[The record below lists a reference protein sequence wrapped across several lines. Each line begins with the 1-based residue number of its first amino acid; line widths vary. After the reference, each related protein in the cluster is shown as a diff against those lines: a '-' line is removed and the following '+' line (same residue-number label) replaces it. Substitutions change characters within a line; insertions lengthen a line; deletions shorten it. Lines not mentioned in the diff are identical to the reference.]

1 MTTLKIFTNDD
12 IWRDTA
18 ENRRYGHLGTC
29 DREDPSIRYD
39 KPGKTSPLLA
49 VARELVASTHRD
61 GDEPR
66 ITLSTS
72 HRKPDQQ
79 LLLQGHTRE
88 YLDRLE
94 SASIVA
100 KERVDRGDVAIAP
113 FGKEADVSPGT
124 YQAALSSVGAAL
136 DAVDS
141 VHTHPHTT
149 AFALVWPPGHHA
161 EPDQA
166 MGFCYLSTAAL
177 AAIYARDHS
186 PRATTNRTS
195 RVALIDIDHHRGNGS
210 AAVLTNQP
218 DILLIDQVYRSPY
231 DDTARRYTDGI
242 FDPSTGLYAGA
253 GKEYPYTREDTSI
266 GARAHP
272 VIQAQNILHVEHEG
286 FQSADTLITKFAD
299 HALPRLIDFQPDLV
313 IWSVGLDSAVG
324 DPLGGLGMTP
334 DAFYTLI
341 KGCRLAL
348 PNARHC
354 GILEGGYDPAISAP
368 CLRSTLLG
376 FSDEPQQFSVASFE
390 RYAHRFVTGR

>member
-1 MTTLKIFTNDD
+1 
-12 IWRDTA
+12 
-18 ENRRYGHLGTC
+18 
-29 DREDPSIRYD
+29 
-39 KPGKTSPLLA
+39 
-49 VARELVASTHRD
+49 
-61 GDEPR
+61 
-66 ITLSTS
+66 
-72 HRKPDQQ
+72 
-79 LLLQGHTRE
+79 
-88 YLDRLE
+88 
-94 SASIVA
+94 
-100 KERVDRGDVAIAP
+100 
-113 FGKEADVSPGT
+113 
-124 YQAALSSVGAAL
+124 
-136 DAVDS
+136 
-141 VHTHPHTT
+141 
-149 AFALVWPPGHHA
+149 
-161 EPDQA
+161 

-253 GKEYPYTREDTSI
+253 GKESPYTRDDTSI

-354 GILEGGYDPAISAP
+354 GILEGGYEPVISAP
-368 CLRSTLLG
+368 CLRTTLLG
-376 FSDEPQQFSVASFE
+376 FSEDEEEVSVASFE
-390 RYAHRFVTGR
+390 RYAHRFVKA